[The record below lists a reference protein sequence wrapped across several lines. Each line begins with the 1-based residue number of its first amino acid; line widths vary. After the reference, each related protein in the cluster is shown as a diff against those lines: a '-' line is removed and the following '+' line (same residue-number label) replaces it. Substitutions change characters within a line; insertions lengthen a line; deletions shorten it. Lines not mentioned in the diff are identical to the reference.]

1 MDLCDGYLPHSL
13 PLSVKNTLERTL
25 GNFIS
30 HYSSLCHFSV
40 TNTQI
45 ELIQMYS
52 ANKLL
57 ALVLMDKI
65 DWRKLTT
72 VYLMENITALPK
84 KSKNL

>member
-13 PLSVKNTLERTL
+13 PLVKNTLERTL

-30 HYSSLCHFSV
+30 HYSSICHFSV

-45 ELIQMYS
+45 ELIQMYG

>member
-1 MDLCDGYLPHSL
+1 
-13 PLSVKNTLERTL
+13 
-25 GNFIS
+25 
-30 HYSSLCHFSV
+30 
-40 TNTQI
+40 
-45 ELIQMYS
+45 MYG